1 MLERHQELL
10 PSHFHVTL
18 ALNFQSASHVSL
30 HATKFSSLTLFSCI
44 VQRKHIPRLI
54 ERVTCLLSII
64 ITRHHD
70 GHAVWA
76 SLHVAH
82 IEAQL

>member
-18 ALNFQSASHVSL
+18 ALSFQRAFHVSL
-30 HATKFSSLTLFSCI
+30 HATKSSSLILFSCI

-70 GHAVWA
+70 GHAVWP